1 MNNKGQISLEYILFS
16 TIIIVMLI
24 FIAGTLLDENE
35 KNIIIDSARMGA
47 QEGADKNAYA
57 TYYNDT
63 FNYYQSDY
71 PRLLHPTDIDIINI
85 TLRENGKKRL
95 ILEIYAHSNTKLTYN
110 EKYIISSRINYY
122 TRRSITNT
130 FKQKQNGIYYT
141 PALSDNYEIECEDIK
156 WV

>member
-16 TIIIVMLI
+16 TIILVMI
-24 FIAGTLLDENE
+24 MVVATTAADENE
-35 KNIIIDSARMGA
+35 KNIIIDSARLGA
-47 QEGADKNAYA
+47 QEGVDKNAYA
-57 TYYNDT
+57 MYYNDT
-63 FNYYQSDY
+63 FNHYQSDY
-71 PRLLHPTDIDIINI
+71 PRLLYPTDIDIINI
-85 TLRENGKKRL
+85 TLKETSTNKL
-95 ILEIYAHSNTKLTYN
+95 QITTYAHSNTKLTSN

-141 PALSDNYEIECEDIK
+141 PALSDNYEIECEDVR